1 MTLASLVSAH
11 WLHDSLS
18 ATDVKVIDA
27 SWYLPAAQR
36 NTQAEYLAGHI
47 PSAVFFDIDACAT
60 PSDLPH
66 MLPSP
71 EVFAEYVGDMGISHA
86 DRVVVYDSHGLF
98 SAARVWWMLRLF
110 GCQQVAVLNGGLG
123 AWQGA
128 GYALAT
134 GAEQTGTTN
143 FVCQPDM
150 TRVVNAEYVLAALQ
164 EQDVAVLD
172 ARPNARFM
180 AVEKEARPGLRS
192 GHMPGAY
199 SMPFMNLQHDG
210 ALLPVDQLKQ
220 VLGDYLHQR
229 EIITTCG
236 SGVTAAVIYL
246 ALSVCGYDKAK
257 LYDGSWTEWGGRED
271 LPLAP

>member
-1 MTLASLVSAH
+1 MTLASLVSPQ
-11 WLHDSLS
+11 WLHDNLS

-36 NTQAEYLAGHI
+36 NTQEEYLAGHI
-47 PSAVFFDIDACAT
+47 AGAVFFDIDACT
-60 PSDLPH
+60 MPSDLPH
-66 MLPSP
+66 MLPSS
-71 EVFAEYVGDMGISHA
+71 EVFAEYVGGMGISHT

-110 GCQQVAVLNGGLG
+110 GCQQVAVLDGGLK

-128 GYALAT
+128 GYTLTTDTEKTAAT
-134 GAEQTGTTN
+134 E
-143 FVCQPDM
+143 FICQPDM
-150 TRVVNAEYVLAALQ
+150 TRVVDAEYVLAALQ

-199 SMPFMNLQHDG
+199 SMPFTNLQKDG

-220 VLGDYLHQR
+220 VLGDYLPQR
-229 EIITTCG
+229 EVITTCG